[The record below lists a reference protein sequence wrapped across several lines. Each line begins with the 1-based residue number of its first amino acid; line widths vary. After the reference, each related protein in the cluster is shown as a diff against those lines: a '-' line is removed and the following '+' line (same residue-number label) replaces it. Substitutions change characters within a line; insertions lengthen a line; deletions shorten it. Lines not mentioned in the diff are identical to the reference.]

1 MANLLYDI
9 RGAEDFHLGRIT
21 DSSQVCVTASD
32 SYTLV
37 VKLEEPCGH
46 FPHILGDPITY
57 AVPKHVVEREGS
69 AWTEPGL
76 IVTNGPFLLKSWGCP
91 TGGTIQFTRNS
102 HYFGKYKGN
111 IEHVILAFCEN
122 ELEMYQSFVVGE
134 LDSVEFLLPQFHQEE
149 WKHYQEVKQL
159 HISNLPFV
167 DAIYFITDR
176 PPFNNPDLRRAFALA
191 TDREK
196 LACEIG
202 NKLPAT
208 GGFIPPNLP
217 GHSPDAGLPYDP
229 KEAQRILA
237 TAGFPQGHGF
247 PPVNLLIELVGLEK
261 GDNLIFAIIQEMWQ
275 ENLGVTIQKLRQDP
289 ASKHFETNQ
298 DFHLFFLGW
307 FADYP
312 DPASFLQ
319 TNYLIDQCHWQN
331 PKFEKLIEEG
341 RHTLDQGQRVNLYR
355 QADRILMEE
364 AVILPLFYGHIYEL
378 RQPWVFKPSGSS
390 IYNPQWKD
398 IILRPH

>member
-1 MANLLYDI
+1 
-9 RGAEDFHLGRIT
+9 
-21 DSSQVCVTASD
+21 
-32 SYTLV
+32 
-37 VKLEEPCGH
+37 
-46 FPHILGDPITY
+46 
-57 AVPKHVVEREGS
+57 
-69 AWTEPGL
+69 
-76 IVTNGPFLLKSWGCP
+76 
-91 TGGTIQFTRNS
+91 
-102 HYFGKYKGN
+102 
-111 IEHVILAFCEN
+111 
-122 ELEMYQSFVVGE
+122 MYQSFVVGE

-398 IILRPH
+398 IILMPH